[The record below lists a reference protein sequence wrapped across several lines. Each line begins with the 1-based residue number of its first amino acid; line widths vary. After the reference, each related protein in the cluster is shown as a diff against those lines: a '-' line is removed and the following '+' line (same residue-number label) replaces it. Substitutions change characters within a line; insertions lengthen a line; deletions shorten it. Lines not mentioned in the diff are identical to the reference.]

1 MRKKYPI
8 EYKSVEELVKE
19 ANELL
24 EASKNMPEMT
34 EEEEIEDD
42 AEGGYFQDE
51 DD

>member
-1 MRKKYPI
+1 MQHKYPI
-8 EYKSVEELVKE
+8 EYKTIEELVKE

-24 EASKNMPEMT
+24 KNSVGEMT

>member
-1 MRKKYPI
+1 MKKYPI
-8 EYKSVEELVKE
+8 EEKSIQELVKE

-24 EASKNMPEMT
+24 RNSIGTMT

-42 AEGGYFQDE
+42 AEYGYFQDE

>member
-1 MRKKYPI
+1 MDWKYPI

-24 EASKNMPEMT
+24 KNVKEMT
-34 EEEEIEDD
+34 EEEELEDD

>member
-1 MRKKYPI
+1 MKKRYPI
-8 EYKSVEELVKE
+8 EEKSVEELVRE
-19 ANELL
+19 ANEAL
-24 EASKNMPEMT
+24 KNSTGEMT